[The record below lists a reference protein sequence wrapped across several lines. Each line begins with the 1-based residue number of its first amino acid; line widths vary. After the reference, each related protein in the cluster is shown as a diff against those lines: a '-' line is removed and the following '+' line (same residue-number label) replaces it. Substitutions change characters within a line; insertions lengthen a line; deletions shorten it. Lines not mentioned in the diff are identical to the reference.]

1 MVIQRV
7 ALMRTKVCLV
17 RLFAS
22 AVVLLAFAATVRAA
36 SFTGGDESTKK
47 PGGNSDSVPNVT
59 TASPMRLV
67 ASPISI
73 FKPKTVTTRKSGL
86 TGVQKAKKTEQP
98 KQGFF
103 KSMFNPEPPPPP
115 KTIKEWMSLKQIHP

>member
-1 MVIQRV
+1 
-7 ALMRTKVCLV
+7 MRTKVCLV
-17 RLFAS
+17 RLFTS
-22 AVVLLAFAATVRAA
+22 AVVLLAFTATVRAA

-47 PGGNSDSVPNVT
+47 PGGNSGSVLKAT

>member
-1 MVIQRV
+1 
-7 ALMRTKVCLV
+7 MRTKVCLV
-17 RLFAS
+17 RICS
-22 AVVLLAFAATVRAA
+22 AFMLLGYAATVHAA
-36 SFTGGDESTKK
+36 WFTAGDDSSGKPDKKGESAINTA
-47 PGGNSDSVPNVT
+47 T
-59 TASPMRLV
+59 TNPMRLV
-67 ASPISI
+67 ANPMNI

>member
-1 MVIQRV
+1 VRV
-7 ALMRTKVCLV
+7 FIREGSLLMRTKVCLV
-17 RLFAS
+17 CIFAS
-22 AVVLLAFAATVRAA
+22 ALVVAGFAATVRAA
-36 SFTGGDESTKK
+36 SLGSGGDSTG
-47 PGGNSDSVPNVT
+47 PLRLLAST
-59 TASPMRLV
+59 TGF
-67 ASPISI
+67 

-86 TGVQKAKKTEQP
+86 TGVQKAKRTEQP